1 MSKGRNP
8 TKKKWRNG
16 QRQKGSHIAY
26 LSLPPT
32 WKPKRTWYYY
42 KHGHMGK
49 KRNKF
54 PRAGKFLKGFEGGRL
69 SMRRPYFYISIQ
81 LNPCLVNMT
90 TTGRASKY
98 KP

>member
-1 MSKGRNP
+1 MSKGRNL
-8 TKKKWRNG
+8 TKKSWKNG

-26 LSLPPT
+26 IRDPCTRKLI
-32 WKPKRTWYYY
+32 RVWYYY

-54 PRAGKFLKGFEGGRL
+54 PRVGKFLKGFEGSRL

-81 LNPCLVNMT
+81 LNPCLINMT
-90 TTGRASKY
+90 TTGRSRY
-98 KP
+98 HP

>member
-1 MSKGRNP
+1 MSKGRDP

-26 LSLPPT
+26 YSYPPDWKLQKT
-32 WKPKRTWYYY
+32 WNYYR
-42 KHGHMGK
+42 HGHMGK
-49 KRNKF
+49 KRNKY
-54 PRAGKFLKGFEGGRL
+54 PRTGKFLKSFEGTRL

-81 LNPCLVNMT
+81 LNACLVNMT
-90 TTGRASKY
+90 ITGRARW